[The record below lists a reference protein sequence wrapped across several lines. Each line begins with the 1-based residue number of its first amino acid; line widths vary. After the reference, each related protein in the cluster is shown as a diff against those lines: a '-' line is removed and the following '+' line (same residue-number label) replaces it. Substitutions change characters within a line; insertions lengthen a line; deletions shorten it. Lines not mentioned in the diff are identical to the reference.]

1 MKYLLSLFLF
11 FFSYSLSFATFC
23 VDTTFQ
29 EKHINLYLC
38 QNHSSFKKSTGLLFA
53 ARAKFLN
60 QYIDEKIKKG
70 ELKDKK
76 IEMSVYDSLLT
87 FNHLDISEENGVY
100 VVDLSGYPSLN
111 KLIAIIDYLGKSDWK
126 PFFTGDYQ
134 KVDSEV
140 IARRKE
146 TFYRDNINSQFK
158 VSEIKSF
165 TIWQQND
172 LRIDYVNDELVYYTN
187 DKQLS
192 FVPDMTLPVQIKDR
206 AIFFQDNKILV
217 MEGDKV
223 IKSLNIEANKFSEE
237 LDIYVYDD
245 WVNICDGGEDNWE
258 YSYSYKQNRFYKR
271 DWNSE

>member
-29 EKHINLYLC
+29 EKHINLHLC

-60 QYIDEKIKKG
+60 QYIEEKIKKG

-126 PFFTGDYQ
+126 PLFTGDYQ
-134 KVDSEV
+134 KVDPEV
-140 IARRKE
+140 IAQRKE
-146 TFYRDNINSQFK
+146 TFFRDNNPQFEVSAIKPFTVWSQ
-158 VSEIKSF
+158 
-165 TIWQQND
+165 NN
-172 LRIDYVNDELVYYTN
+172 LRIDYVNDGLVYYLNNKKLPMDPT
-187 DKQLS
+187 L
-192 FVPDMTLPVQIKDR
+192 TLPVSVKKR
-206 AIFFQDNKILV
+206 AMFFENDKIIVMQDNRIV
-217 MEGDKV
+217 Q
-223 IKSLNIEANKFSEE
+223 SLDIMADDFLGE
-237 LDIYVYDD
+237 LDIYISDD
-245 WVNICDGGEDNWE
+245 WVKICDGGDHNCV
-258 YSYSYKQNRFYKR
+258 YSYSYKENRFYKGDR
-271 DWNSE
+271 SSK